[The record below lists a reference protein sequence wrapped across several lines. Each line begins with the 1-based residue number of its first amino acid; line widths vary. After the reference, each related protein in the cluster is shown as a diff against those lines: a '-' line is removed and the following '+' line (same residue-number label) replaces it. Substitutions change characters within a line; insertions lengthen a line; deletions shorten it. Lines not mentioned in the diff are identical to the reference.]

1 MMKDLPLTALRVF
14 VVVNQYGSFTKAAHA
29 LGITQS
35 AVSRHIAHLEQVFKA
50 PLFLR
55 QGPRIRPSIIGLQL
69 HDNIKDAMMTIELTA
84 QQLAQKSHHHNR
96 LQVRTSTPSLAM
108 TVIVPMLGSYTQQT
122 GVQVDLIT
130 SLSAPTMQDSYDVLI
145 SRDLHLE
152 GCEHWELLQEELICV
167 GQQELIHRVQH
178 LPPAQW
184 PLVTSRSRPDVL
196 THWSLTYG
204 VSPDQLQICAT
215 YDHLFF
221 AISAAIAGLGLLVV
235 PKVLVLEALENNSLR
250 VAPVDIHSTGACYS
264 AYINHQTQHL
274 DTARHFCRW
283 LKASLK
289 ERSANHHISQ

>member
-14 VVVNQYGSFTKAAHA
+14 VAVNHYGSFTKAAHA

-35 AVSRHIAHLEQVFKA
+35 AVSRHIAHLEQTFQA

-55 QGPRIRPSIIGLQL
+55 HGPRIRPSVIGLQL

-84 QQLAQKSHHHNR
+84 QQLVQKQQHHNR

-108 TVIVPMLGSYTQQT
+108 TVIVPMLGTYTQNT

-130 SLSAPTMQDSYDVLI
+130 SLSAPTMHDTFDVLI
-145 SRDLHLE
+145 SRDLRLE
-152 GCEHWELLQEELICV
+152 GCEHWELMQEELVCV
-167 GQQELIHRVQH
+167 GTKELIAQVQH
-178 LPPAQW
+178 MSPASW

-196 THWSLTYG
+196 THWSLSYG
-204 VSPDQLQICAT
+204 ISPDQLQVSAT

-235 PKVLVLEALENNSLR
+235 PKVLVLEALENQSLR
-250 VAPVDIHSTGACYS
+250 VAPVEISATGACYFS
-264 AYINHQTQHL
+264 YINHHTQHL

-289 ERSANHHISQ
+289 ERSTTPSNGT